1 MRNLV
6 IFIRRYFNFFLF
18 LILEVIC
25 LSLVFNHDSY
35 QRTAYLSSAN
45 AVSGFLF
52 GEYNQIKS
60 YFHLKAVNDSL
71 SLQNTRLLNQLPAN
85 FTAADTSSGIKK
97 DSNGQRQYE
106 YFPAKV
112 VNNSVNSLLNYITI
126 HRGSDQGI
134 AAGMGVA
141 GPNGIVGIVRQAS
154 KNYAVI
160 MSLLHKNTRISA
172 LLPRTNNFG
181 SVQWN
186 MEELDPGYGLLTDIP
201 KNVPVYKG
209 DTVITSGY
217 SAIFPRGFTIGYVDQ
232 VMENRSSNFHIIKIR
247 FATDFR
253 TLQYVYVIK
262 NLNAAEQHQVESAV
276 PHE

>member
-1 MRNLV
+1 MRNLI

-18 LILEVIC
+18 LLLEVIC
-25 LSLVFNHDSY
+25 LSLVFSY
-35 QRTAYLSSAN
+35 NGYQNTAYLNSAN
-45 AVSGFLF
+45 AISGYLF
-52 GEYNQIKS
+52 GKYNTIRS
-60 YFHLKAVNDSL
+60 YFHLKSVNDSL
-71 SLQNTRLLNQLPAN
+71 SIQNARLLNRLPAN
-85 FTAADTSSGIKK
+85 FTAPDTSSGIKT

-112 VNNSVNSLLNYITI
+112 VNNSVNRPLNYITI
-126 HRGSDQGI
+126 HRGSDQDI
-134 AAGMGVA
+134 TAGMGVT
-141 GPNGIVGIVRQAS
+141 GPRGIVGIVRQVS
-154 KNYAVI
+154 KNYAVV

-172 LLPRTNNFG
+172 MLPRTGNFG

-186 MEELDPGYGLLTDIP
+186 IENLDPRYGILTDIP

-209 DTVITSGY
+209 DTVTTSGY
-217 SAIFPRGFTIGYVDQ
+217 SAIFPRGLTIGYIDRVT
-232 VMENRSSNFHIIKIR
+232 ESESSNFHVIRIK

-262 NLNAAEQHQVESAV
+262 NLNAAEQHQVEATV